1 MKLFRFFRNWNIFSY
16 PTKIEGRLRYRF
28 KNRSLLEQALSH
40 KSYTKFSHSNNN
52 NERLEYLGDAVL
64 NLVLGDLLMQF
75 HQKSDEGEL
84 SKMRSALVSTKGL
97 YHKSRDLN
105 LGRDLKMSRGEKMNK
120 GESNPRLL
128 SSAFE
133 AVIGAIYIDGGYSQV
148 YQVIQ
153 RLFQKNLKTWVDRDY
168 KTILQ
173 GKCQKLFQT
182 VPTYELIQE
191 RGPAH
196 KRVFSIKVTLNNKD
210 YGYGEGLTKKDAE
223 QQAARKT
230 LNFEEFNNDLDV

>member
-1 MKLFRFFRNWNIFSY
+1 MKLFRIFKGLNFFSY
-16 PTKIEGRLRYRF
+16 PTKLEGKLRYQF
-28 KNRSLLEQALSH
+28 KDKSLLERALSH
-40 KSYTKFSHSNNN
+40 KSYTKFSHSNTN

-64 NLVLGDLLMQF
+64 NLVLGDLLMQV
-75 HQKSDEGEL
+75 HQGADEGQL

-97 YHKSRDLN
+97 YYKSKDLK

-133 AVIGAIYIDGGYSQV
+133 AVIGAIYIDGGYSQA

-153 RLFQKNLKTWVDRDY
+153 RLFQRNLKTWVDKDY

-173 GKCQKLFQT
+173 GKCQKIFQT
-182 VPTYELIQE
+182 TPNYELIQE
-191 RGPAH
+191 QGPAH
-196 KRVFSIKVTLNNKD
+196 KKVFSIKVILNNKD

-223 QQAARKT
+223 QEAARKT
-230 LNFEEFNNDLDV
+230 LSF